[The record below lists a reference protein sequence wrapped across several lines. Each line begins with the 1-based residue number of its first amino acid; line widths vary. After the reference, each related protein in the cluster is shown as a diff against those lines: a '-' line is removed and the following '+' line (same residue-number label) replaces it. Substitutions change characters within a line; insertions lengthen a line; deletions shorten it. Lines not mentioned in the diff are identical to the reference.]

1 LNIGW
6 YEYVYPAWQIIG
18 AVSRYERPAGG
29 SCSFE
34 LVVFG
39 SIVFFAA

>member
-1 LNIGW
+1 M
-6 YEYVYPAWQIIG
+6 
-18 AVSRYERPAGG
+18 SRYERPAGG